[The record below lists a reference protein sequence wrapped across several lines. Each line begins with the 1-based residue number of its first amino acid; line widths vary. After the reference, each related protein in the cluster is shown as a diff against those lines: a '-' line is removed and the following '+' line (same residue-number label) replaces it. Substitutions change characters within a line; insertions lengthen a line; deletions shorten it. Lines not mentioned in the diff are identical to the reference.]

1 MADVDKVLE
10 AEQAIQ
16 DMAVELKRMKNA
28 ADLLTGSQE
37 KVDAIIKA
45 GDAVVEKAGAFAV
58 DSAEIIK
65 RLKAIDL
72 EKRLDELREQGTTVM
87 KALKDLRSE
96 VHREMD
102 EANKKRV
109 SIQKKQDAMATQ
121 LEKAVQSAHDEASK
135 SRKLILILTVVNLVL
150 LVAVIVLLFLK

>member
-16 DMAVELKRMKNA
+16 DMAVELKRMKSA
-28 ADLLTGSQE
+28 ADLLSGSQE
-37 KVDAIIKA
+37 KVDAVIKA
-45 GDAVVEKAGAFAV
+45 GDAVVKKAGAFAV

-72 EKRLDELREQGTTVM
+72 EKRLNELREQGTTVM
-87 KALKDLRSE
+87 KALEDLRSE

-102 EANKKRV
+102 EANTKLV
-109 SIQKKQDAMATQ
+109 SIREEQDAMATQ
-121 LEKAVQSAHDEASK
+121 LAKAVQSAHDEASK